1 MNPVVKLKQMKLVG
15 KPVHN
20 VELTGDQQESA
31 NPTVEQESEQ
41 LTLPGPEGDLFAQ
54 QTFSAPEGFPVQKEL
69 LNLADAMDATDAEQL
84 ARDFS
89 DTLIDPTPSTKDNT
103 GVFSTPKESDVLV
116 TDVVTPDLAVIKS
129 LPPTNPDL
137 TLWLPPTT
145 GGVQYTPI
153 YPYAPQ
159 DQSNPQVSAPT
170 QSTPSAVF
178 LQLTTQS
185 GQSTRWGRVLKG
197 QHNFACVRCHRPFT
211 TKSDTIRHNE
221 TNCPKLPENLKKKFT
236 CADCGKNTFTSKQY
250 LKEHIHEVHKQEFLY
265 FCKCGKGFYKHSAA
279 NFHKKSCLTYL
290 RS

>member
-1 MNPVVKLKQMKLVG
+1 M
-15 KPVHN
+15 
-20 VELTGDQQESA
+20 
-31 NPTVEQESEQ
+31 
-41 LTLPGPEGDLFAQ
+41 
-54 QTFSAPEGFPVQKEL
+54 
-69 LNLADAMDATDAEQL
+69 
-84 ARDFS
+84 
-89 DTLIDPTPSTKDNT
+89 
-103 GVFSTPKESDVLV
+103 LV

-129 LPPTNPDL
+129 LLPTNPNL

-159 DQSNPQVSAPT
+159 GQSNPQVSAPK

-178 LQLTTQS
+178 FQSTTPS

-211 TKSDTIRHNE
+211 TKSDTIRHYE

-265 FCKCGKGFYKHSAA
+265 FCKCGKGFYKHSAT